1 MRKKLSMKGVTLLAT
16 LFPLFIVV
24 CILCSIFAYTASKTT
39 NDTVSELAA
48 NSTEKLSLKITEMMA
63 PFNAK
68 TETLA
73 DLGARRTDFDVLQPY
88 VESCWDQDPVEGV
101 SYYFATLISVHEPGG
116 FFADSTHWHPPLDWL
131 QQDRSWWQK
140 AVENKGKIT
149 YVDHYVDAM
158 TGNLCLTLSITA
170 LDKNNNVVGVGAVD
184 LLAQD
189 FANLVNDYKVSE
201 NGKSFLLTEDGTYL
215 SHTTKEKVLTAN
227 YFSDEERNL
236 EPNSELAS
244 LFENPSALLDDTTK
258 LFIEDS
264 RYYVITP
271 VAGSPWHLVTEGPV
285 SDFTSHLKN
294 SLFMIIAVVIA
305 VVLIILLLDIIF
317 ITHLHKSIG
326 QLIKQ
331 CRKMANGDFTLE
343 LKDSN
348 LKELSEFFRSFMDL
362 SEGIKFLVTK
372 IKTESQ
378 NASDISDGLSET
390 SEKIKNAADTTA
402 MNILKIDDTARN
414 QSLAVSQIDNSIRSI
429 TEETNKLNEE
439 IENQNELIN
448 NSSSSIASLMENMI
462 DSQKNTNTASTLVQT
477 LVDVSTK
484 SKEAISTSVEQ
495 IRDVNNESQMIQDI
509 NNVISSV
516 AEQTN
521 LLAMNAAIE
530 AAHAGEAGK
539 GFAVVADEIRKL
551 AETTAQQASS
561 SESYLKSI
569 HEKIDEIAVSSER
582 IEEDFGATIDQIGEV
597 ALIMEKLG
605 KASATQG
612 EKSKTVL
619 DDLENIRSSTKIVQ
633 KNSNVIL
640 ENMGDTVQACE
651 NLKNLNDNVTKDVVE
666 SKAAAEALT
675 CASEKIIDVSQAGSN
690 TVDSLDASIRTFV
703 V

>member
-1 MRKKLSMKGVTLLAT
+1 MKKKLSMKGVTLLAT
-16 LFPLFIVV
+16 LFPLILVV

-39 NDTVSELAA
+39 NNTVSELAA

-63 PFNAK
+63 PFKAK
-68 TETLA
+68 TECLA
-73 DLGARRTDFDVLQPY
+73 DLGARKTSFEVLQPY

-101 SYYFATLISVHEPGG
+101 SYYFATVTSVHEPGG

-149 YVDHYVDAM
+149 YVDPYVDAM

-170 LDKNNNVVGVGAVD
+170 LDKNNNIVGVGAVD

-215 SHTTKEKVLTAN
+215 SHTKKEKVLTAN

-236 EPNSELAS
+236 KPNSKLDA
-244 LFENPSALLDDTTK
+244 LFKNPSTLLDNTTK

-305 VVLIILLLDIIF
+305 IVLIILVLDIIF
-317 ITHLHKSIG
+317 ITHLHKYIG
-326 QLIKQ
+326 QLINQ
-331 CRKMANGDFTLE
+331 CRKMANGDFTVD
-343 LKDSN
+343 LKDSK
-348 LKELSEFFRSFMDL
+348 LKELSEFFKSFMDL
-362 SEGIKFLVTK
+362 SDGIKYLVTK
-372 IKTESQ
+372 IKTESK

-414 QSLAVSQIDNSIRSI
+414 QSLAVSQIDNTIRSI
-429 TEETNKLNEE
+429 TEETNKLNQE

-462 DSQKNTNTASTLVQT
+462 DSQKNTTTATNLVQT

-484 SKEAISTSVEQ
+484 SKEAISSSVEQ

-561 SESYLKSI
+561 SETYLQSI
-569 HEKIDEIAVSSER
+569 HAKIDEIAVSSEH

-597 ALIMEKLG
+597 ALIMDKLG
-605 KASATQG
+605 KASTIQG

-619 DDLENIRSSTKIVQ
+619 DDLENIRNSTKLVQ

-640 ENMGDTVQACE
+640 ENMGDTVEACE
-651 NLKNLNDNVTKDVVE
+651 NLKNLNDNVTNDVVE
-666 SKAAAEALT
+666 SKAAAEELT
-675 CASEKIIDVSQAGSN
+675 CASENIIDVSQAVSN
-690 TVDSLDASIRTFV
+690 TVENLDAAISKFII
-703 V
+703 